1 MNQRV
6 VALAGFHDDVS
17 ALAAIAAGW
26 TTARDELLPAKGKA
40 AVAAVACFDSDYG
53 LIDEHGFSSQ
63 LSDVSFQP
71 SGQFVVGH
79 RSLVKAKFLLA
90 IHLFKHKNAPAMLP
104 EHSVFLMVES

>member
-1 MNQRV
+1 MN
-6 VALAGFHDDVS
+6 
-17 ALAAIAAGW
+17 I
-26 TTARDELLPAKGKA
+26 
-40 AVAAVACFDSDYG
+40 
-53 LIDEHGFSSQ
+53 GFSSQ